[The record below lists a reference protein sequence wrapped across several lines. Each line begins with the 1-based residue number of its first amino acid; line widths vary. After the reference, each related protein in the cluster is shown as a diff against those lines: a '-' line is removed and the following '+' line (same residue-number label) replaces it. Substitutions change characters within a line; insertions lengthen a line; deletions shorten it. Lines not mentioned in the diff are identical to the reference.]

1 MYEGD
6 QFEPDTIEKNEA
18 EQSPGPKVNDALDL
32 GEDYEMDDEE
42 GIEVNDGE
50 QDTRVQNKN

>member
-50 QDTRVQNKN
+50 